1 MTEYQPAEQRS
12 TPTSPDDIVTGHGP
26 PVRAGMFL
34 LELVPVPVSDVD
46 RAKAF
51 YSESLG
57 FHVDV
62 DVRPA
67 DGVRVVQ
74 LTPAGSAC
82 SIALTTG
89 IPWLDM
95 PVGSLRGLHLVVS
108 DIEAARASL
117 VERGVDVA
125 PVDDLGGVFYAAFA
139 DPDGNTWTLQHM
151 PWRTSGDA

>member
-1 MTEYQPAEQRS
+1 MTEPDPTESPATR
-12 TPTSPDDIVTGHGP
+12 PGDPANPADAAP
-26 PVRAGMFL
+26 PVRSGMFL

-51 YSESLG
+51 YSERLG

-67 DGVRVVQ
+67 DGVRIVQ
-74 LTPAGSAC
+74 LTPPGSAC
-82 SIALTTG
+82 SITLVTG

-95 PVGSLRGLHLVVS
+95 PAGSLRGLHLVVS
-108 DIEAARASL
+108 DIEEARAAL
-117 VERGVDVA
+117 IDRGAEVG
-125 PVDDLGGVFYAAFA
+125 PVQDLGGVFYASFA

-151 PWRTSGDA
+151 PWRA